1 MCGLGHS
8 EGGGVGCLQKY
19 QRSTQLTETLL
30 LFFFV
35 SNAACASGLV
45 PFLMNLQS
53 IRFVDFCLHKV
64 GIDGT

>member
-1 MCGLGHS
+1 VSAEIS
-8 EGGGVGCLQKY
+8 EKY
-19 QRSTQLTETLL
+19 TVDRNLASV
-30 LFFFV
+30 FFV

-64 GIDGT
+64 GIDET